1 METKMQFDEAFNQL
15 LIHEGGFSDAKA
27 DPGGKT
33 KFGVTEAVARNF
45 GFKGDMRDLTLNVAG
60 AIAHHQYWEPVRADE
75 LPEQIRYAVFDAA
88 YHSGVT
94 QSVRWLQR
102 AVGADAD
109 GIIGPNTL
117 AKIAVIKPEVLKAK
131 LLAQRLK
138 FLTDLPT
145 WGVFGKGWARRVS
158 SLLAEA

>member
-1 METKMQFDEAFNQL
+1 MQFDEAFTILMQ
-15 LIHEGGFSDAKA
+15 HEGHFSDVKA
-27 DPGGKT
+27 DPGGPT

-45 GFKGDMRDLTLNVAG
+45 GYAGDMRDLTLNVAG

-102 AVGADAD
+102 AVKSDAD
-109 GIIGPNTL
+109 GIIGPDTM
-117 AKIAVIKPEVLKAK
+117 AKIAVMKPEVLKSK
-131 LLAQRLK
+131 LLAQRLT
-138 FLTDLPT
+138 FLTNLAT
-145 WGVFGKGWARRVS
+145 WNTFGKGWARRI
-158 SLLAEA
+158 AAIMEA

>member
-1 METKMQFDEAFNQL
+1 MQFDEAFNQL

-27 DPGGKT
+27 DPGGPT

-45 GFKGDMRDLTLNVAG
+45 GYAGDMRDLTLNMASD
-60 AIAHHQYWEPVRADE
+60 IAHHQYWEPVRADE
-75 LPEQIRYAVFDAA
+75 LPEAIRYAVFDAA

-109 GIIGPNTL
+109 GIIGPDTL
-117 AKIAVIKPEVLKAK
+117 ARIKVIKPEVLKSK

-145 WGVFGKGWARRVS
+145 WNTFGKGWARRVS
-158 SLLAEA
+158 SLMEA